1 MFAHKLVRYGIG
13 GRTVEELIDVM
24 TVEEFLRWMAFFSLE
39 PFGDDR
45 ADWHNAMILAQ
56 NYNMNRG
63 KGKRV
68 LTPDKFLVQFRSHKQ
83 KQAQSMEQMERA
95 LRAQYTAMTGRAPN

>member
-13 GRTVEELIDVM
+13 GRTVAELDECM
-24 TVEEFLRWMAFFSLE
+24 STDEFLRWMAFFSLE

-56 NYNMNRG
+56 TYNMNRK
-63 KGKRV
+63 KGKRPM
-68 LTPDKFLVQFRSHKQ
+68 TPDKFRLQFKHVTTP
-83 KQAQSMEQMERA
+83 AQPIEQMELA
-95 LRAQYTAMTGRAPN
+95 LRARFTAMSRKHVN